1 MGLDIDE
8 PMCLDNVGAIIG
20 KAKGQSNFVRVDD
33 LFWELELPCPDGAA
47 SDDSLPLYAT
57 RRDGRWVVLD
67 GAERLVQA
75 KKRGAETVRVAVI
88 REYLLGAI
96 AT

>member
-1 MGLDIDE
+1 MIDFEWSREKLRALPLPELD
-8 PMCLDNVGAIIG
+8 
-20 KAKGQSNFVRVDD
+20 VRVDD